1 MSTAAAKADTLHK
14 VRPLLDVMNKSAD
27 FVRAPAHL
35 SGDEADCG
43 FQGRHSQK
51 QTIKFKREGDGF
63 LADVLADDVAYRPV
77 GSPSRVVRGVAAVLE
92 TVLVAPSP
100 GVEDGHVEVV
110 EVHVGGRRRAVVVLR
125 TAARVDGVA
134 RAVETVL
141 HVVVADGRVAGLTE
155 YVDDPAAAVAL
166 GVQRG

>member
-1 MSTAAAKADTLHK
+1 MRDDATDPA
-14 VRPLLDVMNKSAD
+14 RPLTPVPAVPADDGSTSDPGTAEVVDALLDALLTGD
-27 FVRAPAHL
+27 RAAL
-35 SGDEADCG
+35 V
-43 FQGRHSQK
+43 
-51 QTIKFKREGDGF
+51 
-63 LADVLADDVAYRPV
+63 DVLTDDVAYRPV
-77 GSPSRVVRGVAAVLE
+77 GPPSGVVRGVAAVLE
-92 TVLVAPSP
+92 AVLVAPPP

-110 EVHVGGRRRAVVVLR
+110 EVHLGGRGRAVVVLR

>member
-1 MSTAAAKADTLHK
+1 MRDDATDPA
-14 VRPLLDVMNKSAD
+14 RPLTPVPTQPADDGSTSDAGTAEVVDALLEALLTPDRSA
-27 FVRAPAHL
+27 
-35 SGDEADCG
+35 
-43 FQGRHSQK
+43 
-51 QTIKFKREGDGF
+51 